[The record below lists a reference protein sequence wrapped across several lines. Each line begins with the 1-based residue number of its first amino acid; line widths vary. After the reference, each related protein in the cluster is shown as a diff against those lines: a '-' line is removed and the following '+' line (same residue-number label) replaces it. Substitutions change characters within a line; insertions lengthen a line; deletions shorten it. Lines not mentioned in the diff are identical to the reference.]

1 LKAKSEDTII
11 WGYHPVY
18 EALRARR
25 RKIST
30 IHMVLDKI
38 RTRGEALMHIAR
50 SAGISVEG
58 ISAQQLTLMV
68 GHKRHQGIC
77 AEASEY
83 PMSSLDAILDSA
95 QSVGEFPFVL
105 GLDQI
110 VDPQN
115 FGAIARTAHCAGIHG
130 IIVPKKNAAPPSA
143 AASKASA
150 GALEHMNIAFVTN
163 LVNALK
169 SLKDNGLWIAGADQK
184 GQDTVFDA
192 DLSGPLAIVVG
203 GEEKGIRPLVK
214 KQCDYLVAIPQK
226 GPIGSL
232 NASAAASVVMYESF
246 RQRMM
251 KRG

>member
-1 LKAKSEDTII
+1 MKAKSENTIL

-25 RKIST
+25 RKISVV
-30 IHMVLDKI
+30 HMVLDKI
-38 RTRGEALMHIAR
+38 RPRGENLMRLAR
-50 SAGISVEG
+50 SAGIRVQG

-77 AEASEY
+77 AEVTDY
-83 PMSSLDAILDSA
+83 PISSLNDIMDSA
-95 QSVGEFPFVL
+95 ESAGEPPFLLV
-105 GLDQI
+105 LDQI

-115 FGAIARTAHCAGIHG
+115 FGAITRTAHCAGIHG
-130 IIVPKKNAAPPSA
+130 VIVPKKHAAPPSA

-150 GALEHMNIAFVTN
+150 GALEHMNIVFVIN

-169 SLKDNGLWIAGADQK
+169 DLKKRGIWIAGADQNS
-184 GQDTVFDA
+184 QVTVFDA

-203 GEEKGIRPLVK
+203 GEEKGIRLLMK
-214 KQCDYLVAIPQK
+214 KQCDYLVAVPQT

-232 NASAAASVVMYESF
+232 NASTAAAVVMYEAF
-246 RQRMM
+246 RQRIN
-251 KRG
+251 RV

>member
-1 LKAKSEDTII
+1 
-11 WGYHPVY
+11 
-18 EALRARR
+18 
-25 RKIST
+25 
-30 IHMVLDKI
+30 MVLDKI
-38 RTRGEALMHIAR
+38 RPRGEELMRIAR
-50 SAGISVEG
+50 SAGISVKG
-58 ISAQQLTLMV
+58 TSAQQLTLMV

-77 AEASEY
+77 AEVSEY
-83 PMSSLDAILDSA
+83 PMGSLDAILHSA
-95 QSVGEFPFVL
+95 QSVGELPFVL
-105 GLDQI
+105 VLDQI

-130 IIVPKKNAAPPSA
+130 IIVPKKHAAPPSA

-150 GALEHMNIAFVTN
+150 GALEHMNVAFVTN

-169 SLKDNGLWIAGADQK
+169 SLKDKGLWIAGADQD

-214 KQCDYLVAIPQK
+214 KQCDYLVAVPQR

-232 NASAAASVVMYESF
+232 NASAAAGVVMYEVF

-251 KRG
+251 SIK